1 MSRSCTVR
9 PMRTILVEGRAVS
22 GPLARSRN
30 PVMFGRGNCLFAFY
44 FLQRFSGKQVHVES
58 RVVHVS
64 VWVGVCIKNNENLII
79 YFGCTKNECINS
91 KDQCFLSYWPISN
104 QLICQFG
111 IILRKLLTSIYLSPF
126 YQSKFEP

>member
-1 MSRSCTVR
+1 M
-9 PMRTILVEGRAVS
+9 EGRAVS

-64 VWVGVCIKNNENLII
+64 MSGRLHKNNEN
-79 YFGCTKNECINS
+79 
-91 KDQCFLSYWPISN
+91 P
-104 QLICQFG
+104 
-111 IILRKLLTSIYLSPF
+111 IILAAQK
-126 YQSKFEP
+126 